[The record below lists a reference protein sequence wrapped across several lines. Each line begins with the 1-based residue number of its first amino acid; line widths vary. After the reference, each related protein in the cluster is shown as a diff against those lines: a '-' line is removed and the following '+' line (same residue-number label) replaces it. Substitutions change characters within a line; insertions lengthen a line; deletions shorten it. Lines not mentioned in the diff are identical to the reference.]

1 MESAVVGIA
10 MAYQGFGVWALI
22 AQYLTNTIV
31 NTFTL
36 FTIVEWR
43 PKLQFSFS
51 AAKPLISYGWK
62 VMFTDLA
69 GTICNNLGNLLIGYQ
84 YTTTDLAYYSRG
96 KQLPLLIR
104 NNLYTTLISVLFPG
118 MSNVNDDFDH
128 VKNISRKSIQVLS
141 YVVFPMMVGMCVVA
155 EPLTIVMYTEKWIAI
170 VPYVQIVCV
179 ECILSVIGT
188 ITLQAIKAIGR
199 SDIMLKMEF
208 IKKPILILSI
218 IIAMRFGVTAIA
230 LTLPFNT
237 FIDFIINGIACQR
250 LINYRLTEQV
260 QDCSYAL
267 ISSIVMGL
275 CVYLVSCF
283 ISNIY
288 AELVLE
294 IIVGVVVY
302 VAISLISKNET
313 FCLLTGVLK
322 DKLHIHK
329 N

>member
-1 MESAVVGIA
+1 
-10 MAYQGFGVWALI
+10 
-22 AQYLTNTIV
+22 
-31 NTFTL
+31 
-36 FTIVEWR
+36 
-43 PKLQFSFS
+43 
-51 AAKPLISYGWK
+51 
-62 VMFTDLA
+62 
-69 GTICNNLGNLLIGYQ
+69 
-84 YTTTDLAYYSRG
+84 
-96 KQLPLLIR
+96 
-104 NNLYTTLISVLFPG
+104 
-118 MSNVNDDFDH
+118 
-128 VKNISRKSIQVLS
+128 
-141 YVVFPMMVGMCVVA
+141 MMVGMCVVA